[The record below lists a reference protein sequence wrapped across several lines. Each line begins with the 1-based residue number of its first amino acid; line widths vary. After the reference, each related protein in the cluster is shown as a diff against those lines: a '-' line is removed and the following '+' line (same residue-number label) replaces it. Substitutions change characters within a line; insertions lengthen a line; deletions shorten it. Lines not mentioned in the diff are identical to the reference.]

1 MHPDST
7 KALIAILE
15 QQVRDTKRA
24 YNTGTPGV
32 TYDDMA
38 ASARR
43 LLEMKACIE
52 RATGRPVR
60 TKVTSLAIASVLRA
74 A

>member
-1 MHPDST
+1 MNPDST
-7 KALIAILE
+7 KSLLAILE

-24 YNTGTPGV
+24 YNAGTPGV

-43 LLEMKACIE
+43 LLEMRACVE
-52 RATGRPVR
+52 RATGRPVK
-60 TKVTSLAIASVLRA
+60 TKITKLAIASVLRSA
-74 A
+74 